1 MRASIGAGMRYW
13 RLRGITMTTNRRG
26 ARRRLATI
34 ALISASA
41 LTLVAC
47 GDDAKDDPP
56 RPTATA
62 SVPTPKEQV
71 EAAYQ
76 RYWDVYVQL
85 SNSGDIDSAAFTGVA
100 EGSFVESTLKNL
112 RDQAESGVV
121 RVGEPTFSTF
131 RTEVEGR
138 KATSLVCLDE
148 RKWAAKHDDKTLPP
162 PSDADPSPIE
172 ATLEQ
177 RDGGWIVTDLDFR
190 KGETCPSA
198 K

>member
-1 MRASIGAGMRYW
+1 MRHWS
-13 RLRGITMTTNRRG
+13 LRGTTMTTNRGG

-34 ALISASA
+34 ALISTGA
-41 LTLVAC
+41 LVLTAC
-47 GDDAKDDPP
+47 GDDEQSDPP
-56 RPTATA
+56 RPTSTA
-62 SVPTPKEQV
+62 SAPSPTEQV

-85 SNSGDIDSAAFTGVA
+85 SNSGDIDSAAFTGIA
-100 EGSFVESTLKNL
+100 EGSFIESTLKNL
-112 RDQAESGVV
+112 RDQADSGVV
-121 RVGEPTFSTF
+121 RVGEPAFSAF
-131 RTEVEGR
+131 RTEVKGQ

-148 RKWAAKHDDKTLPP
+148 REWSAKHDGEKLPP
-162 PSDADPSPIE
+162 PDTDPSPIE
-172 ATLEQ
+172 ASLER